1 MKDSDI
7 LNARLQKL
15 QQDFEAQLIACDG
28 LNQENQGKA
37 MELKVVQHTIY
48 KEVIK
53 CDGKTKL
60 PSNVNLCILWFQQ
73 KEDEVTQMKGET
85 ARLNKMRETIQR
97 KLRNV
102 EDQKADVE
110 QQKETLKSQIIGLER
125 GN

>member
-1 MKDSDI
+1 M
-7 LNARLQKL
+7 RLHGWYL
-15 QQDFEAQLIACDG
+15 TAL
-28 LNQENQGKA
+28 L
-37 MELKVVQHTIY
+37 
-48 KEVIK
+48 
-53 CDGKTKL
+53 
-60 PSNVNLCILWFQQ
+60 FQQ

-125 GN
+125 GRYSNNYIAKISVNVCK

>member
-1 MKDSDI
+1 M
-7 LNARLQKL
+7 RLCGWYL
-15 QQDFEAQLIACDG
+15 TAL
-28 LNQENQGKA
+28 L
-37 MELKVVQHTIY
+37 
-48 KEVIK
+48 
-53 CDGKTKL
+53 
-60 PSNVNLCILWFQQ
+60 FQQ

-125 GN
+125 GRCSNN

>member
-1 MKDSDI
+1 M
-7 LNARLQKL
+7 RLRGWYL
-15 QQDFEAQLIACDG
+15 TAL
-28 LNQENQGKA
+28 L
-37 MELKVVQHTIY
+37 
-48 KEVIK
+48 
-53 CDGKTKL
+53 
-60 PSNVNLCILWFQQ
+60 FQQ

-125 GN
+125 GRCSNNYNIAKISV

>member
-1 MKDSDI
+1 M
-7 LNARLQKL
+7 RLRGWYL
-15 QQDFEAQLIACDG
+15 TAL
-28 LNQENQGKA
+28 L
-37 MELKVVQHTIY
+37 
-48 KEVIK
+48 
-53 CDGKTKL
+53 
-60 PSNVNLCILWFQQ
+60 FQQ

-125 GN
+125 GRCSNNYMYNQEAKPGAK